1 MSKQKYFEEEEELSP
16 PVDSSA
22 GGMQELIFSKE
33 DNEPRDKRTIT
44 WKKWRKEINDLMKEY
59 NKKIGIKIYKEI
71 K

>member
-1 MSKQKYFEEEEELSP
+1 MSKQKYFEEEDESLS

-33 DNEPRDKRTIT
+33 DNEPKDKRTVA

-59 NKKIGIKIYKEI
+59 NSKFGRTYNLIK
-71 K
+71 